1 MNEPSGARP
10 VKILGLSGSLRKGSY
25 NTALLRVA
33 AEMLPA
39 DMTLEIFPLHD
50 IELFND
56 DVRVKGYPRPVRELR
71 DKVAAADGIL
81 FATPEANYSIP
92 GVLKNA
98 IDWLSR
104 QPDPPLIG
112 KPVTMMG
119 ASTGGFGTILAQM
132 HLRQIC
138 VLLDMRAMVKPEVKV
153 PFAADK
159 FDADGTLTDE
169 TTRAFV
175 KQLVAA
181 FPAWIRCFQTA

>member
-1 MNEPSGARP
+1 MNDRGGEARLN
-10 VKILGLSGSLRKGSY
+10 ILGLSGSLRKGSY
-25 NTALLRVA
+25 NTALLRAA

-39 DMTLEIFPLHD
+39 DMSLEIFPLG
-50 IELFND
+50 ELPLFND
-56 DVRVKGYPRPVRELR
+56 DVRVKGYPAPVEELR
-71 DKVAAADGIL
+71 DKVGAADGIL

-104 QPDPPLIG
+104 QPDPPIIG
-112 KPVTMMG
+112 KPITMLG

-153 PFAADK
+153 PFATDK
-159 FDADGTLTDE
+159 FDADGNLTDE
-169 TTRAFV
+169 TTRKFIKDLVDAFS
-175 KQLVAA
+175 
-181 FPAWIRCFQTA
+181 AWIRCFRTS